1 MTDSK
6 GQIMGDHIKTV
17 GIWIVAIICTIFM
30 VNYIVT
36 GVQINNHNQAIQ
48 ETLQTTLLSNQQYS
62 ERVESKAFYLDKP
75 NFEKAFLNDFTK
87 NKNINIKSSQVEF
100 AYLPSKYSKDANAIS
115 GAKVKIISDGK
126 TYQGTIL
133 VDTGKDTRR
142 G

>member
-1 MTDSK
+1 MLK
-6 GQIMGDHIKTV
+6 
-17 GIWIVAIICTIFM
+17 
-30 VNYIVT
+30 YILT
-36 GVQINNHNQAIQ
+36 SVQINNQNQAIE

-62 ERVESKAFYLDKP
+62 ERVESKAFYLNKP

-115 GAKVKIISDGK
+115 GAKVKIISDGQ

-133 VDTGKDTRR
+133 IDTGSDK
-142 G
+142 

>member
-1 MTDSK
+1 MTYSK
-6 GQIMGDHIKTV
+6 GQITGDYIKTV
-17 GIWIVAIICTIFM
+17 GIWIVALICTIFM
-30 VNYIVT
+30 LKYILT
-36 GVQINNHNQAIQ
+36 SVQINNQNQAIE

-62 ERVESKAFYLDKP
+62 ERVESKAFYLNKP

-115 GAKVKIISDGK
+115 GAKVKIISDGQ

-133 VDTGKDTRR
+133 IDTGSDK
-142 G
+142 